1 MLRRGKE
8 TLKQKRRGKR
18 ENTTTVDAPPLFP
31 PTPVSGQRCKTQ
43 KQYLWNAD
51 LDALVKKEYEKK
63 AHRRLKEITY
73 NVLVRNKSVPR
84 WMGESMFEQIMAK
97 RKDPAQKAGGVLL
110 TAPEVFLKTHFKE
123 VPGKGKVAA
132 NKRAQQIS
140 EAYQKKLDESSTQE
154 GSQPDPNQLCWEV
167 VGGRKKGVVKG
178 LCASAS
184 LFYIPSYEKG
194 SQSYNPSIAS
204 QLEERVQAEV
214 VERIEEAKVQM
225 QAQFATQ
232 LQEALKKEREEAA
245 IESKRMMET
254 MLQNLF
260 SNCSGGPPFQ
270 FRREDDPDMS
280 GGGLGH

>member
-1 MLRRGKE
+1 MQIRKLLRKLPHTPSPEPGVGGSGTSTQVPE
-8 TLKQKRRGKR
+8 TQDGS
-18 ENTTTVDAPPLFP
+18 E
-31 PTPVSGQRCKTQ
+31 S
-43 KQYLWNAD
+43 
-51 LDALVKKEYEKK
+51 
-63 AHRRLKEITY
+63 
-73 NVLVRNKSVPR
+73 R
-84 WMGESMFEQIMAK
+84 WSAS
-97 RKDPAQKAGGVLL
+97 

-140 EAYQKKLDESSTQE
+140 
-154 GSQPDPNQLCWEV
+154 
-167 VGGRKKGVVKG
+167 
-178 LCASAS
+178 
-184 LFYIPSYEKG
+184 KG

-204 QLEERVQAEV
+204 QLEEHVQAEV

-225 QAQFATQ
+225 QAQMEAQFATQ
-232 LQEALKKEREEAA
+232 LHEALKKEREEAA

-280 GGGLGH
+280 GGGLGHQTPVS